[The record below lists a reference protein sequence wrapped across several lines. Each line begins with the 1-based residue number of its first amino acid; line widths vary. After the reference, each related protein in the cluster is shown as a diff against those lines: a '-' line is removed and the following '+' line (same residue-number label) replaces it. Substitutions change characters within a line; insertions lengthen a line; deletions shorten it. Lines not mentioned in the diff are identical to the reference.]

1 MTRDSH
7 GFTLLEIAIVL
18 VIIGLLLSGVLKG
31 QELITSAR
39 VRNLISQQDG
49 VKTAFFGFED
59 RYRAVPGD
67 YSQAGININCGG
79 TACINGNGNGR
90 IEAGTG
96 GAIHEEI
103 LAWQHLSASGFIAG
117 SYTMANSAVTAADET
132 NTARNFYTGVFLQ
145 LVFDNDWGPST
156 NTVRKHHMNTGG
168 LVPVEILAEVDRKID
183 DGRPYSGAFQ
193 FSAFARS
200 GDTPPDPATCVN
212 GSSWDVNAG
221 DANCGAA
228 SLF

>member
-67 YSQAGININCGG
+67 YSQAGININCGA

-103 LAWQHLSASGFIAG
+103 LAWQHLSAAG
-117 SYTMANSAVTAADET
+117 YLRATYRMISDSESVAAPT
-132 NTARNFYTGVFLQ
+132 NTPRNVFGGYLEI
-145 LVFDNDWGPST
+145 VFDTDWGYGA
-156 NTVRKHHMNTGG
+156 NTVARHNIKTGNFI
-168 LVPVEILAEVDRKID
+168 PVAVLSEVDRKVD
-183 DGRPYSGAFQ
+183 DGRPGT
-193 FSAFARS
+193 
-200 GDTPPDPATCVN
+200 G
-212 GSSWDVNAG
+212 
-221 DANCGAA
+221 
-228 SLF
+228 

>member
-1 MTRDSH
+1 MTRDSN

-67 YSQAGININCGG
+67 YSQAGVNINCGA
-79 TACINGNGNGR
+79 TVCLQGNGNGR

-103 LAWQHLSASGFIAG
+103 LAWQHLTAAGFLLG
-117 SYTMANSAVTAADET
+117 SYTMANSGVSVPDES
-132 NTARNFYTGVFLQ
+132 NNARNFYTGVYLE
-145 LVFDNDWGPST
+145 LVFDNNWGPVGNAVS
-156 NTVRKHHMNTGG
+156 KHHLNTGG
-168 LVPVEILAEVDRKID
+168 LLPVEILAEVDRKID

-193 FSAFARS
+193 FTAYALA
-200 GDTPPDPATCVN
+200 GDVPPDPATCVTGAEWN
-212 GSSWDVNAG
+212 IGGG
-221 DANCGAA
+221 DGNCGGA

>member
-1 MTRDSH
+1 MIRDSH

-18 VIIGLLLSGVLKG
+18 VIIGILLGGVLKG

-67 YSQAGININCGG
+67 YSQADININCGA
-79 TACINGNGNGR
+79 TVCIDGNGNGR

-103 LAWQHLSASGFIAG
+103 LAWQHLSASSFIAG
-117 SYTMANSAVTAADET
+117 SYTMANSAVTTADET

-145 LVFDNDWGPST
+145 LVFDNDWGLST
-156 NTVRKHHMNTGG
+156 NTVKKHHVNTGG

-183 DGRPYSGAFQ
+183 DGKPYSGAFQ
-193 FSAFARS
+193 FSSFARS
-200 GDTPPDPATCVN
+200 GDIAPDPATCVS
-212 GSSWDVNAG
+212 GASWDINGG